1 MQFPQSILVQPA
13 EIPFKTTFLYMSVMK
28 NQFKKCK
35 ISISA
40 NKIPPE
46 NPKTQFENAKTQKNA
61 QVLAQVFLD
70 RRSKKKSPELV
81 SSKSLP
87 ISSS

>member
-1 MQFPQSILVQPA
+1 
-13 EIPFKTTFLYMSVMK
+13 MK

-46 NPKTQFENAKTQKNA
+46 NPKTQFENAKTQKTA
-61 QVLAQVFLD
+61 QGLAQVFLD
-70 RRSKKKSPELV
+70 RRSKKALKC
-81 SSKSLP
+81 
-87 ISSS
+87 